1 MQGIFNDEAFAKIK
15 KGARIVNVA
24 RGGVIDDDAL
34 ARAIDAKQVAQVSV
48 LLWLRLSEG
57 CTGDELHGH
66 DLGAAELHGSGVWC
80 PSAVRCV
87 LHGVACSLQPAVFA
101 CKHIDQ
107 SGFTLL
113 LKLKVSTHQ
122 VPAAQSHH
130 VQAALDVFAK
140 EPPPPDHPLVRRPEV
155 ICTPHLGAST
165 TEAQE
170 GVALEIAYAVV
181 EALQVLA
188 HHHSCLCLPVLP
200 QSKSVVSA
208 VSASFV
214 YSIAASLGRQVM
226 NAPPVWSC
234 TCMLRPLVKQS
245 PASHGCWLPY
255 EVYSQCLL
263 EDGCCSTLSPAILCT
278 CTSPSA

>member
-130 VQAALDVFAK
+130 RTMCRQRWTCLPRSPRRQTTRWCAGQRSSARPTWELQPQRPKKGWPSKSHMPSSRPSRCWLIITHAFA
-140 EPPPPDHPLVRRPEV
+140 
-155 ICTPHLGAST
+155 
-165 TEAQE
+165 
-170 GVALEIAYAVV
+170 
-181 EALQVLA
+181 
-188 HHHSCLCLPVLP
+188 CLCCLRARVL
-200 QSKSVVSA
+200 
-208 VSASFV
+208 
-214 YSIAASLGRQVM
+214 
-226 NAPPVWSC
+226 
-234 TCMLRPLVKQS
+234 
-245 PASHGCWLPY
+245 
-255 EVYSQCLL
+255 
-263 EDGCCSTLSPAILCT
+263 
-278 CTSPSA
+278 